1 MMRTSRRSGFTLIE
15 LLVVIAIIGVLIALL
30 LPAVQKVRE
39 AANRTQCLNNCK
51 QMGLALHNY
60 HDTFKR
66 FPPGLDSGIRPWR
79 APPNQG
85 YTRYWS
91 WMAYILPFI
100 EQDNLWNQ
108 AVSWSHLGDPV
119 TLPPTTYF
127 YTPWGDWFNAF
138 ANTKGPNPAL
148 GTPVKTYTCPSEIR
162 NLGAEPIILSS
173 DMMTTSPVAFTEY
186 LGVSGLQ
193 GDWGLPADNP
203 ELAGGQPTNNN
214 TDPSGTIPR
223 PPDVSGILVYSDQN
237 KKRKVNFAS
246 ISDGSSNTLMIG
258 ERPPSIDL
266 ASGWWFA
273 GSGFDGSGI
282 GDVMMGARE
291 WMYAANIPSGTVSGV
306 FGTGCPLNSVGFAPG
321 SINDN
326 CAQVRFWSW
335 HPGGANWTFGD
346 GSARFITYTVDSP
359 SAPPATAP
367 PAGSNP
373 NGPYTTLMQLCTRNG
388 GEVITGDY

>member
-1 MMRTSRRSGFTLIE
+1 MVRSLRRSGFTLIE
-15 LLVVIAIIGVLIALL
+15 LLVVIAIIGVLISLL

-66 FPPGLDSGIRPWR
+66 FPPGVDSGIRPWR

-100 EQDNLWNQ
+100 EQDNVWNM
-108 AVSWSHLGDPV
+108 AVQWAHKGDPV
-119 TLPPTTYF
+119 TNPPTTYF
-127 YTPWGDWFNAF
+127 YTPWGDWFNAY

-148 GTPVKTYTCPSEIR
+148 GTPIKTYTCPSEPR
-162 NLGAEPIILSS
+162 NLGAEPVILSS
-173 DMMTTSPVAFTEY
+173 DGVTTSPVAFTEY
-186 LGVSGLQ
+186 LGVAGLQ
-193 GDWGLPADNP
+193 ADFGVP
-203 ELAGGQPTNNN
+203 
-214 TDPSGTIPR
+214 TDPDASGTVPQ
-223 PPDVSGILVYSDQN
+223 PPDHSGILVYSDIST
-237 KKRKVNFAS
+237 KRKVNFAS
-246 ISDGSSNTLMIG
+246 IVDGSSNTVMIG

-282 GDVMMGARE
+282 GDVLMGARE
-291 WMYAANIPSGTVSGV
+291 WLYAEDIPSGTVSGV
-306 FGTGCPLNSVGFAPG
+306 YGTGCPMTSVGFQPG
-321 SINDN
+321 SIQDN

-335 HPGGANWTFGD
+335 HPAGANWTFGD
-346 GSARFITYTVDSP
+346 GSARFMAYTIDTP
-359 SAPPATAP
+359 TLPPG
-367 PAGSNP
+367 AGQPIQQS
-373 NGPYTTLMQLCTRNG
+373 TLTQLCTRNG
-388 GEVITGDY
+388 GEVILGDF

>member
-1 MMRTSRRSGFTLIE
+1 MVRSLRRSGFTLIE
-15 LLVVIAIIGVLIALL
+15 LLVVIAIIGVLISLL

-66 FPPGLDSGIRPWR
+66 FPPGTDSGIRPWR

-100 EQDNLWNQ
+100 EQDNVWNM
-108 AVSWSHLGDPV
+108 AVQWSHKGDPV
-119 TLPPTTYF
+119 TNPPTTYF
-127 YTPWGDWFNAF
+127 YSPWGDWFNAF
-138 ANTKGPNPAL
+138 ANTNGPNPAL
-148 GTPVKTYTCPSEIR
+148 GTPVKTYICPSEPR
-162 NLGAEPIILSS
+162 NLGAEPIQLSS
-173 DMMTTSPVAFTEY
+173 DGVRTDPVAFTEY
-186 LGVSGLQ
+186 LGVAGLQ
-193 GDWGLPADNP
+193 GDFGTPSDP
-203 ELAGGQPTNNN
+203 
-214 TDPSGTIPR
+214 DPSGTVPQ
-223 PPDVSGILVYSDQN
+223 PPDHSGILVYSDIN
-237 KKRKVNFAS
+237 TKRKVNFAS
-246 ISDGSSNTLMIG
+246 IVDGSSNTLMIG

-291 WMYAANIPSGTVSGV
+291 WIYAEDIPSGNTSGIYA
-306 FGTGCPLNSVGFAPG
+306 GTGCPLTAVGFQPG
-321 SINDN
+321 SVQDN

-335 HPGGANWTFGD
+335 HPAGANWTFGD
-346 GSARFITYTVDSP
+346 GSARFMTYNIDTP
-359 SAPPATAP
+359 QLPTA
-367 PAGSNP
+367 AGTP
-373 NGPYTTLMQLCTRNG
+373 QLQTTFTQLCTRNG
-388 GEVITGDY
+388 GEVILGDY